1 MARRLTMSDM
11 DEFFMAS
18 YSLEHTKRYSM
29 KPVIHQESVATHS
42 YFVALCVLLM
52 HKDYEFDVNQAIKIA
67 LCHDLAEME
76 ISDVNHLVKKQFPEV
91 AEALKNAEEKIIAK
105 FPTHLQEYCVQ
116 YNGSTPEALIV
127 HYADAFQ
134 CAQYANNEMKMGNRG
149 YMVDV
154 YANSLRR
161 MEGMKEKLR
170 PYTREK

>member
-1 MARRLTMSDM
+1 MSNLD
-11 DEFFMAS
+11 DFFMAS

-52 HKDYEFDVNQAIKIA
+52 HKTYEFNVDQAIKIA

-76 ISDVNHLVKKQFPEV
+76 ISDVNHLVKKKYPEV
-91 AEALKNAEEKIIAK
+91 ANALKDAETQIIDG
-105 FPTHLQEYCVQ
+105 FPEHIRPYCTQ
-116 YNGSTPEALIV
+116 YNDDTPEALIV

-134 CAQYANNEMKMGNRG
+134 CAQYSNNEMKMGNRG

-161 MEGMKEKLR
+161 MEVMKEKLA
-170 PYTREK
+170 PYLRDKNV